1 MPHAVALDSS
11 LPTKRVA
18 CAPAGV
24 GHGQIMSGAP
34 SEQTKHRLLS
44 ALGLDEA
51 SSNASPA
58 LEATAILPPADD
70 DVPERLGGVRM
81 IRPLGRGGMGQVWF
95 GHHEALDLDVAVKIL
110 ARDVPDGDLLIH
122 EARAA
127 VRLQHPNV
135 VRIHHAGD
143 DAGRLFV
150 VMEYMPGGDVAQLL
164 RREGR
169 LPWRRAVRLAL
180 QAAEGL
186 AEAHRMGLVHRDVKP
201 ANFLLDQS
209 GQLKVADFGLV
220 QRIGYSKAP
229 AGIALGTPAYMAPE
243 QGLGHPVGPGADVY
257 SLGVTLY
264 QLLTGSKPFRGDN
277 TSRLLQAHQQQAL
290 PDPRQLAPDVPV
302 ALVELLAAM
311 TAKDAEK
318 RPADG
323 GAVATLLTRLLA
335 EPATV
340 SSAVTTA
347 VPRPSRRRTF
357 AYAAGIAALTA
368 IAVGGW
374 IAGHRG
380 IAPNAGDPAGTAAA
394 LPGASNRVDGWRTP
408 PRAAFLLA
416 QNLPAD
422 VEVAVERALRGTGLT
437 IVERQRIDRL
447 AGEQRMTRDGFI
459 DAGSGVALGRLV
471 GGHVALIASAEAGAV
486 QLAAVAVETGERVGS
501 DIASAGNAADKV
513 TALVQAAIAALPVR
527 GYATADKLG
536 DYALDLGSAHGVRI
550 GDLFSFYVGTPDQ
563 PGDVVAV
570 GRVVSVTRTTADL
583 VVQGEVPK
591 RRVLAQRQ
599 EP

>member
-1 MPHAVALDSS
+1 MPPSITIDSR

-18 CAPAGV
+18 CTRPRG
-24 GHGQIMSGAP
+24 GHVSLMTGAP

-51 SSNASPA
+51 SSGASPA

-70 DVPERLGGVRM
+70 EIPERLGGVRM

-95 GHHEALDLDVAVKIL
+95 GHHEALDIDVAVKVL
-110 ARDVPDGDLLIH
+110 ARDVADGDLLIH

-127 VRLQHPNV
+127 VRLQHPHV

-143 DAGRLFV
+143 DQGRLFV
-150 VMEYMPGGDVAQLL
+150 VMEYMPGGDVSQLL

-169 LPWRRAVRLAL
+169 LPWRRAARLAL

-186 AEAHRMGLVHRDVKP
+186 AAAHGVGLVHRDVKP

-243 QGLGHPVGPGADVY
+243 QGLGQPVGPGADVY
-257 SLGVTLY
+257 ALGVTLY

-290 PDPRQLAPDVPV
+290 PDARDLAPDVPP
-302 ALVELLAAM
+302 ALIDLLAAM
-311 TAKDAEK
+311 TAKDPAK

-323 GAVATLLTRLLA
+323 AAVAALLGRILA
-335 EPATV
+335 EPA
-340 SSAVTTA
+340 ADA
-347 VPRPSRRRTF
+347 RPSPAWTARRRAF
-357 AYAAGIAALTA
+357 AFAAGVAAVATVA
-368 IAVGGW
+368 IGGW

-380 IAPNAGDPAGTAAA
+380 AAPTGGGEPGGAIAP
-394 LPGASNRVDGWRTP
+394 LPGASRVDAWRTP

-416 QNLPAD
+416 QDLPAD
-422 VEVAVERALRGTGLT
+422 VEVAVERALRNTGLT
-437 IVERQRIDRL
+437 IVERQRIDRI

-471 GGHVALIASAEAGAV
+471 GGHVALIARSEAGSV

-501 DIASAGNAADKV
+501 DIASTGTAAEKV
-513 TALVQAAIAALPVR
+513 TALVQAAVAALPVR

-536 DYALDLGSAHGVRI
+536 DYTLDLGTAHGVRT
-550 GDLFSFYVGTPDQ
+550 GDLFSFFAGTAEK
-563 PGDVVAV
+563 PGDAIAV
-570 GRVVSVTRTTADL
+570 GRVVTVSRTTADL
-583 VVQGEVPK
+583 VVQGDVPK

-599 EP
+599 DP

>member
-1 MPHAVALDSS
+1 MPLTNTIDSRQ
-11 LPTKRVA
+11 PTRRVA
-18 CAPAGV
+18 CTRPRAAHVARMTGV
-24 GHGQIMSGAP
+24 AP

-51 SSNASPA
+51 SSGDSPA
-58 LEATAILPPADD
+58 HEATAILPPNADD
-70 DVPERLGGVRM
+70 LPERLGGVRL
-81 IRPLGRGGMGQVWF
+81 IRLLGRGGMGQVWF
-95 GHHEALDLDVAVKIL
+95 GHHETLDIDVAVKVL
-110 ARDVPDGDLLIH
+110 APDVADGDLLIH

-127 VRLQHPNV
+127 VRLQHQHV

-143 DAGRLFV
+143 EDGRLFV

-169 LPWRRAVRLAL
+169 LPWRRALRLMV

-186 AEAHRMGLVHRDVKP
+186 AEAHRLGLVHRDVKP

-243 QGLGHPVGPGADVY
+243 QGLGQPVGPGADVY

-277 TSRLLQAHQQQAL
+277 TSRLLQAHQQQVL
-290 PDPRQLAPDVPV
+290 PDARELAPDIPA
-302 ALVELLAAM
+302 ALIDLMAAM
-311 TAKDAEK
+311 TAKDADQ

-323 GAVATLLTRLLA
+323 AAVAILLNRLLA
-335 EPATV
+335 EPMPA
-340 SSAVTTA
+340 AA
-347 VPRPSRRRTF
+347 GAPRSRRRAF
-357 AYAAGIAALTA
+357 AFAAGIAAVTA
-368 IAVGGW
+368 VAIGGW
-374 IAGHRG
+374 IAGNGG
-380 IAPNAGDPAGTAAA
+380 IAGSGGASGSAATATQ
-394 LPGASNRVDGWRTP
+394 PGASRVDVWRTP

-416 QNLPAD
+416 QDLPAD
-422 VEVAVERALRGTGLT
+422 VEVAVDRALRNTGLT
-437 IVERQRIDRL
+437 IVERQRIDRI

-471 GGHVALIASAEAGAV
+471 GGHIALIARAENGSV
-486 QLAAVAVETGERVGS
+486 QLAVVAVETGERVGS
-501 DIASAGNAADKV
+501 EISSPGSAADNV
-513 TALVQAAIAALPVR
+513 TKLVQAAVASLPVR
-527 GYATADKLG
+527 GYATIDKLG
-536 DYALDLGSAHGVRI
+536 DYHIDIGSAHGVRV
-550 GDLFSFYVGTPDQ
+550 GDLFALFAGTADR
-563 PGDVVAV
+563 PGEMLAL
-570 GRVVSVTRTTADL
+570 GRVVGLTRTGADL

-591 RRVLAQRQ
+591 QRLLAQRQ
-599 EP
+599 DP